1 MIGSGTLGLKHLVFF
16 QLILPRLRR
25 YFNGIHTAEYVAKKS
40 TPPRPPT
47 PFPTRSSIRFTQSTS
62 TSLYVFT
69 HQKIYV

>member
-25 YFNGIHTAEYVAKKS
+25 FFYTSKGIHTAEYVAKKS
-40 TPPRPPT
+40 TPP